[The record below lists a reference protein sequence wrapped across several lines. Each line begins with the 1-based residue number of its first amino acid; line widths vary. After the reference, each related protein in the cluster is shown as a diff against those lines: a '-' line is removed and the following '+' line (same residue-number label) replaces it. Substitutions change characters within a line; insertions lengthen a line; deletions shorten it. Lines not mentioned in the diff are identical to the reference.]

1 MKQAIHVMPVNDL
14 REHETSLQCWCVPTP
29 EEDNPLVVVHN
40 SMDQRESYEQGRK
53 PQ

>member
-1 MKQAIHVMPVNDL
+1 VRD
-14 REHETSLQCWCVPTP
+14 
-29 EEDNPLVVVHN
+29 EEQPAVIIHN